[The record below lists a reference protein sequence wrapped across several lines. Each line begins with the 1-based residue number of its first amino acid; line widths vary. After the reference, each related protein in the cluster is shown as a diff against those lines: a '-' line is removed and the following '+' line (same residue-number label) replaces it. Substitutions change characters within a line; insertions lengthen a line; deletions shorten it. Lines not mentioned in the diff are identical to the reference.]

1 MKVFDVVVAVHSNFL
16 GFTVCADTDGA
27 LQRQQDFT
35 YSARHCYRLWLSCQ
49 SPSEGN
55 KVTRSVFVSFR
66 ILWKQ
71 NIHAKDNV
79 LQTLK
84 RLLSKGV
91 MAIDPC
97 GSCVWLPPQRQMLVP
112 ASSSWNCIPNSPQT
126 VLCWWC
132 NSAGSLQRYAP
143 LLSSVVAKQWLFLQ
157 NWNPIP
163 AASVVACLSSH
174 HLKWTDIICPEGRLQ
189 ITQSYCDRT
198 VGRREWEYWRWQFV
212 VGSVALSIRQ
222 QSQTVSLADLR
233 FDSFLDRRWCHCCI
247 WLDGTMPCRDHETD
261 SLLNNKEAEG
271 GIRTSPVWPCSSIL
285 QARFTQ
291 ARGHKHEK

>member
-1 MKVFDVVVAVHSNFL
+1 MVHYRDSRTSHTVQDTVTDYDSVVNHHLRETKWQEVFLFL
-16 GFTVCADTDGA
+16 SEYFEK
-27 LQRQQDFT
+27 
-35 YSARHCYRLWLSCQ
+35 WLCLH
-49 SPSEGN
+49 
-55 KVTRSVFVSFR
+55 R
-66 ILWKQ
+66 KQ

-112 ASSSWNCIPNSPQT
+112 ASSSSWNCIPNSPQT

-189 ITQSYCDRT
+189 ITQS
-198 VGRREWEYWRWQFV
+198 
-212 VGSVALSIRQ
+212 
-222 QSQTVSLADLR
+222 
-233 FDSFLDRRWCHCCI
+233 
-247 WLDGTMPCRDHETD
+247 
-261 SLLNNKEAEG
+261 
-271 GIRTSPVWPCSSIL
+271 
-285 QARFTQ
+285 
-291 ARGHKHEK
+291 